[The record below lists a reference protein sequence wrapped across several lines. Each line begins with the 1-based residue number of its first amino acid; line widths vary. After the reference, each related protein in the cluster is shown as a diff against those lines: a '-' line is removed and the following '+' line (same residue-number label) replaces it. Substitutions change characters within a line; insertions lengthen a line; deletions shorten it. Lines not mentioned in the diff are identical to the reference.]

1 MFNCLDFFSYVGNL
15 SIIHFSSLCKKE
27 KKKKTEFHDW
37 PIWINFL
44 ESCMIRTT
52 TTIQAE
58 KYVHSLKCLDVW
70 RGLKRTKH
78 KCKTEMR
85 TYITVSVYLSGSV
98 YFCCVL
104 KGNLSSDLGSKI
116 CSHRGSWI
124 FICQRFTQ
132 RASETSSMLSAV
144 IDKNSVSG
152 VCVFRP
158 HPLMPRAFQV
168 R

>member
-1 MFNCLDFFSYVGNL
+1 
-15 SIIHFSSLCKKE
+15 
-27 KKKKTEFHDW
+27 
-37 PIWINFL
+37 
-44 ESCMIRTT
+44 MIRTPT
-52 TTIQAE
+52 TMQAE

-78 KCKTEMR
+78 KSKTEKR

-116 CSHRGSWI
+116 CLHRGSWV

-144 IDKNSVSG
+144 IDKNSEIS
-152 VCVFRP
+152 VCFWRVCLGLIPWCRELSRWDKSQPVYFTWENLFLNHFLSCFP
-158 HPLMPRAFQV
+158 VKTSLKLLLM
-168 R
+168 